1 MMSDTSVESGM
12 ANGSEQ
18 PVNWSWIVVIVA
30 IALPLFGSLYY
41 ALLDY
46 LLFG

>member
-1 MMSDTSVESGM
+1 MMSDTSVESGT
-12 ANGSEQ
+12 ADGYEQ
-18 PVNWSWIVVIVA
+18 PVNWSRIVVRVA